1 MRAIIQDRI
10 LFDRNLLGKVVAF
23 FGPALQLFSGAF
35 AIAKNCFPGMG
46 RALVILA
53 VCVEKSL
60 DEFIGSEFVVELEH
74 RGNSFRA

>member
-1 MRAIIQDRI
+1 
-10 LFDRNLLGKVVAF
+10 
-23 FGPALQLFSGAF
+23 LQLFSGAF

-74 RGNSFRA
+74 RGDSFRA